1 MWDYVMMYRWLNQLS
16 YVRVQ
21 RLTPCRPFRAPSSDS
36 TKPAE
41 VVIDGVDDAGDAG
54 KQRTDTMGSQDSK
67 KGKKAVEPPTP
78 ATQYNIEFTFDTDVR
93 CAITIYYFAT
103 EEISNG
109 QAV

>member
-1 MWDYVMMYRWLNQLS
+1 MPDNVSLIKLCAR
-16 YVRVQ
+16 VR
-21 RLTPCRPFRAPSSDS
+21 RLTSCRPSRAPSSDS

-41 VVIDGVDDAGDAG
+41 VVIDGVDEGGDGAG
-54 KQRTDTMGSQDSK
+54 KQKTDTMGSQDSK

-78 ATQYNIEFTFDTDVR
+78 PPTQYNIEFTFDTDVR
-93 CAITIYYFAT
+93 CAITVYYFAT